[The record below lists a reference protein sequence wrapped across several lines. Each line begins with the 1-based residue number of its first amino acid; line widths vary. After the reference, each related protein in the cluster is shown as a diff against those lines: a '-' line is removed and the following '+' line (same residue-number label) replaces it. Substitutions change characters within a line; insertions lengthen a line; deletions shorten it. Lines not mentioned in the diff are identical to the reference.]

1 MNPIITTHLS
11 DLHLGSMQSF
21 QNMDVIPIF
30 AIQNGGPEYITL
42 KEALDKDFITITEL
56 NQSGSVP
63 ELKVINKSA
72 ELVLLLDGEELIGA
86 KQNRVLN
93 TSVLL
98 KGNSET
104 IIPVSCTEQGR
115 WSYRSAAFADS
126 DAMLASKVRLGK
138 VRSVSASLNQDQS
151 YFSDQG
157 AVWRDI
163 QEMQTKANVKSSTG
177 AMKDVYTSREN
188 DLNQYAQSFSYV
200 PNQQGIVVFIN
211 GKVVGMDVLS
221 QKAAFEKIHLKLL
234 KSYAMDA
241 ILDSKKPGTSEK
253 EGETKTFLKEITG
266 CQESRF
272 ASIGLGEDFRFEDK
286 KSIGSALLFE
296 DRVIHLAFFRSE
308 ENDTGDR
315 MSGFSRRRGFRGGS
329 SDIAY

>member
-1 MNPIITTHLS
+1 MNPTITTYLS

-30 AIQNGGPEYITL
+30 ATHNGGPEYITL
-42 KEALDKDFITITEL
+42 KEALERNFITITEL

-72 ELVLLLDGEELIGA
+72 GLVLLLDGEELVGA

-126 DAMLASKVRLGK
+126 DAMLASKVRSKK
-138 VRSVSASLNQDQS
+138 VRSVSASLHRDQS
-151 YFSDQG
+151 YSSDQG
-157 AVWRDI
+157 AVWQDI
-163 QEMQTKANVKSSTG
+163 QEMHTKANVRSSTG

-188 DLNQYAQSFSYV
+188 ELNQYAQSFSYV
-200 PNQQGIVVFIN
+200 PSQQGIVIFIN

-221 QKAAFEKIHLKLL
+221 QKAAFEKIHLKLI

-241 ILDSKKPGTSEK
+241 ILDDKKSDTSGKDAEV
-253 EGETKTFLKEITG
+253 KTFIEEING
-266 CQESRF
+266 CRESRF
-272 ASIGLGEDFRFEDK
+272 ASIGLGEDYRFEDK
-286 KSIGSALLFE
+286 KSLGSALLFE
-296 DRVIHLAFFRSE
+296 DKVIHLAFFRSE
-308 ENDTGDR
+308 ENDSGDR
-315 MSGFSRRRGFRGGS
+315 MSGLSRRRGFRGS
-329 SDIAY
+329 SGDIV

>member
-1 MNPIITTHLS
+1 
-11 DLHLGSMQSF
+11 MQSF

-30 AIQNGGPEYITL
+30 ATQNGGPEYITL
-42 KEALDKDFITITEL
+42 KEALDNNFITITEL

-72 ELVLLLDGEELIGA
+72 QLVLLLDGEELIGA

-98 KGNSET
+98 KGDSET

-138 VRSVSASLNQDQS
+138 VRSVSSSLRHDQS

-157 AVWRDI
+157 AVWQDI
-163 QEMQTKANVKSSTG
+163 QEMHSKANVKSSTG

-188 DLNQYAQSFSYV
+188 ELNQYAQSFSYV

-221 QKAAFEKIHLKLL
+221 QKGAFEKIHLKLI

-241 ILDSKKPGTSEK
+241 ILDGKKSDTSGK
-253 EGETKTFLKEITG
+253 DAEGKTFIKEITG
-266 CQESRF
+266 CRESRF
-272 ASIGLGEDFRFEDK
+272 ASIGLGEDYRFEDK
-286 KSIGSALLFE
+286 RSLGSALLFE
-296 DRVIHLAFFRSE
+296 DKVIHLAFFRSE
-308 ENDTGDR
+308 ENNTGDR
-315 MSGFSRRRGFRGGS
+315 MSGFSRRRGFRSGI
-329 SDIAY
+329 DNIV